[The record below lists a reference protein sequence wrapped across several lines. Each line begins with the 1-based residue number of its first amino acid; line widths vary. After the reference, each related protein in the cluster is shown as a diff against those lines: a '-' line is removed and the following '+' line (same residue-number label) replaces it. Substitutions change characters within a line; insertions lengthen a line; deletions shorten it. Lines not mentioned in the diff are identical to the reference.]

1 MTLGNIRASI
11 LAETA
16 FFSDISPKDLERLAD
31 LCELRSWE
39 SGAILFHAGQRA
51 DGFYVVVDGE
61 IEVYRAAAESLREHI
76 IHQISEG
83 ELCGEVPLFSGG
95 TYPASARAR
104 GNLRALYVPGGPFF
118 ELVRANPDILL
129 EMLAVLG
136 KRLRR
141 FIDLIADLSL
151 KDVQARL
158 ADYLLSLRKS
168 QSSDLVLLDAS
179 KREIASRL
187 GTIQETLSRAL
198 AKFRDQ
204 EIITIE
210 GKKIEII
217 DPKKLRSIALGSG

>member
-1 MTLGNIRASI
+1 MNLGNLKTSI

-16 FFSDISPKDLERLAD
+16 FFTDISPKDLEQLAD
-31 LCELRSWE
+31 LCELRSWD
-39 SGAILFHAGQRA
+39 SGDILFHAGQRA
-51 DGFYVVVDGE
+51 DGFYVVIEGE
-61 IEVYRAAAESLREHI
+61 IEVYRATENLREHI

-95 TYPASARAR
+95 TYPACARAR

-136 KRLRR
+136 RRLRR
-141 FIDLIADLSL
+141 FVDLIADLSL

-158 ADYLLSLRKS
+158 ADYLLQLRKS
-168 QSSDLVLLDAS
+168 QSSDLVVLDAS

-198 AKFRDQ
+198 AKFRNQ
-204 EIITIE
+204 EIIAIE

-217 DPKKLRSIALGSG
+217 DPKKLRSIAMGNA